1 MLKIK
6 NCRWIFLIW
15 EQTSSFGTYKSVN
28 LEYNTLVCWA
38 DGTNQEFIR
47 EGETETAMI
56 LYKLNKSL

>member
-28 LEYNTLVCWA
+28 LEYDTLVCWA
-38 DGTNQEFIR
+38 DGANLSSTKRLMFQVFFF
-47 EGETETAMI
+47 
-56 LYKLNKSL
+56 L